1 VVSNPKGMVV
11 KVLLAYG
18 PDCDWSMAW
27 LAGSRLA
34 VSSVR
39 KVWCDAK
46 ADRCKQLLLPVAP
59 HGCPRRTRKVHC
71 ACDFMMTRR
80 LADHVCSTSAPAD
93 LQYARAKH
101 VVRLLALHGPLGCSN
116 MLMCACP
123 CFSAWNRVSVR
134 EHEVNYLVRPM
145 EQKQSPC

>member
-1 VVSNPKGMVV
+1 MSNPKGMVV

-59 HGCPRRTRKVHC
+59 T
-71 ACDFMMTRR
+71 A
-80 LADHVCSTSAPAD
+80 
-93 LQYARAKH
+93 
-101 VVRLLALHGPLGCSN
+101 ALEEPGKCIVFVIS
-116 MLMCACP
+116 
-123 CFSAWNRVSVR
+123 
-134 EHEVNYLVRPM
+134 
-145 EQKQSPC
+145 